1 MLDMRH
7 MRTRTISRA
16 DGRILFVMKAVVVVA
31 IAIMFVFACFLPQ
44 VHVHGDRADSAA
56 MQSAKAMDSMAAAG
70 KVAGEG
76 SAIDAGFGFGAND
89 ASSKAAAEGRFP
101 DQPSQTG
108 LDASNE
114 TTSQFNKERK
124 HANAIQPDATL
135 PGGKELEEAAKA
147 EEEARRDFSA
157 KATGKSLRKIPTSRK
172 LSTFVAYGSHDVP
185 KLKGAQKKGIGKAVR
200 AIEETGAD
208 CGAVFIDLRSGC
220 GVAYNAGREI
230 YTASAFKAPFV
241 FYMLKRAGSKGIGE
255 GDRSSVESTILYSS
269 NDAYDSVTFSRM
281 GQDYIEWLAGYG
293 IEYYADTP
301 FYLFASTKSMVRIW
315 ADLYQYLKS
324 GSKDARWFSKLLA
337 DTNRSFIRDG
347 VAGKGVTVRNKAGW
361 ISDEYSATT
370 DCAYIDVKGRPYL
383 MAVMTSQ
390 PASQTSF
397 DRVST
402 LARQLFVA
410 RSSLK

>member
-7 MRTRTISRA
+7 MHTKAISRA
-16 DGRILFVMKAVVVVA
+16 DGRILFVIKAVVVAA
-31 IAIMFVFACFLPQ
+31 IAIMFVSVCFSPQ
-44 VHVHGDRADSAA
+44 IYGARPDSAA

-157 KATGKSLRKIPTSRK
+157 KATGKSLRKIPESHK
-172 LSTFVAYGSHDVP
+172 LSTFVAYGSYDVP
-185 KLKGAQKKGIGKAVR
+185 KLKGAQKKAIGKAVR
-200 AIEETGAD
+200 AIEGTGAD
-208 CGAVFIDLRSGC
+208 CGAVLVDLRSGC
-220 GVAYNAGREI
+220 GVAYNAGKEI

-241 FYMLKRAGSKGIGE
+241 FYMLKRAGNKGIGE
-255 GDRSSVESTILYSS
+255 DDRGSVESTILYSS
-269 NDAYDSVTFSRM
+269 NDAYDSMTFSRM
-281 GQDYIEWLAGYG
+281 GQDYIEWLERYGVGYH
-293 IEYYADTP
+293 ADRP
-301 FYLFASTKSMVRIW
+301 FYPLASTKSMMRIW
-315 ADLYQYLKS
+315 ADLYQYLES

-347 VAGKGVTVRNKAGW
+347 VAGKSVTVRNKAGW

-402 LARQLFVA
+402 LARQLFAA
-410 RSSLK
+410 RTALR